1 MYYSS
6 NNVNIEIGNTISRV
20 TGQVPSGLLEEVSNQ
35 HLPGLS
41 RQLRQG
47 GVRTFDAGLGIVL
60 TGMLPRLRERLLALG
75 ITATEHDTRTP
86 LRRTHPWRLRD
97 GIALRD
103 YQRACVDTVLQHDQ
117 GILAAGTGAG
127 KTLMGAA
134 LIAAS
139 GVPTLWVTTSRIL
152 LEQAAADLERY
163 LGVAPA
169 VCGNG
174 RWRVDDLTVALVQAL
189 DRRPGAIAAGRFGL
203 LIFDEG
209 HHAAARTCCATCLRV
224 DARRNYF
231 LTAVPERESDDQV
244 VLDALTG
251 GVVAAVPAHELVEKR
266 WLCPLDIRFTPVRIT
281 GEMTEL
287 RFTTVYRRFVV
298 ENDDRNRLVAA
309 DARAHA
315 QAGETVLVLVNQ
327 VDHGHRLLALLPP
340 DTAFAHGEVP
350 RRELARLVAD
360 FASGARRLLVATT
373 GLFAEGVNIE
383 GTSCIVYAAGLRSRT
398 RTLQAVGRGMRLAPG
413 KDRCLYQDYLDQD
426 DLGRLLAHSRR
437 RRDVLAEAGFVVPA
451 EDRPAARPARAV
463 PPTWTHIPGTK
474 RFLKVGPHGDILE
487 RAECLDPAVVPRG
500 LCRRCAHH
508 ICKTTGER

>member
-6 NNVNIEIGNTISRV
+6 NYVNIEIGNTVSRV
-20 TGQVPSGLLEEVSNQ
+20 AGQVPSGLLEEVCNQ

-47 GVRTFDAGLGIVL
+47 GVRTFDAGLGLVL
-60 TGMLPRLRERLLALG
+60 TGMLPRLRERLLGLG
-75 ITATEHDTRTP
+75 ITANELDTRTP

-97 GIALRD
+97 DVELRD
-103 YQRACVDTVLQHDQ
+103 YQWACVDAVLRHDQ

-152 LEQAAADLERY
+152 LEQAAGDLERY

-189 DRRPGAIAAGRFGL
+189 DRRPEGIAAGRFGL

-231 LTAVPERESDDQV
+231 LTAVPERESEDQV

-251 GVVAAVPAHELVEKR
+251 GVVAAVAAHDLVEQH
-266 WLCPLDIRFTPVRIT
+266 WLCPLDIRFTPVCIT
-281 GEMTEL
+281 GAMTEL

-298 ENDDRNRLVAA
+298 ENDHRNHLVAA

-315 QAGETVLVLVNQ
+315 QAGETVLVLVNR

-360 FASGARRLLVATT
+360 FAGGRSRLLVATT

-437 RRDVLAEAGFVVPA
+437 RRDVLAEAGFVVPV
-451 EDRPAARPARAV
+451 EDRAAPRPARVV
-463 PPTWTHIPGTK
+463 PSTWTHVEGTK
-474 RFLKVGPHGDILE
+474 RFLRVSAQGEILE
-487 RAECLDPAVVPRG
+487 RAECLDPDVVPRG
-500 LCRRCAHH
+500 ICRRCGNR
-508 ICKTTGER
+508 ICKPTGER